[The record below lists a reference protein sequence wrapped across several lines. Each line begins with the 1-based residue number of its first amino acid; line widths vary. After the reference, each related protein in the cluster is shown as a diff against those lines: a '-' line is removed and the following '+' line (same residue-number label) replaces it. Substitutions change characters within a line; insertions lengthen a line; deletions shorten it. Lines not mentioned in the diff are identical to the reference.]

1 MHYSNKESFNMKR
14 LTAPTRIVIVD
25 DHPMMRDG
33 LAMRISSQ
41 SDWEVCGEAATEDEA
56 FELVKQNCPD
66 VVIIDI
72 ALKSGN
78 GIELVKRIKSHNPSA
93 KMLVVSAFQESLYAE
108 RALRA
113 GAHGYL
119 NKQETNDKV
128 IEALRVVIKGERY
141 ISDELTKRMV
151 SQALGKRSDT
161 HDPMELL
168 TDRELEIFRLI
179 GSGLTTGAIAE
190 QLYLST
196 HTIDT
201 HRENIKRKLGA
212 KTGAEL
218 SRLAIQFML
227 ESV

>member
-1 MHYSNKESFNMKR
+1 MKT
-14 LTAPTRIVIVD
+14 LLAPLRIVIVD

-33 LAMRISSQ
+33 LALRISAQ
-41 SDWEVCGEAATEDEA
+41 ANWEVCGEAANEDEA
-56 FELVKQNCPD
+56 LELVKQVCPD
-66 VVIIDI
+66 VVIIDV

-78 GIELVKRIKSHNPSA
+78 GIELVKRIKLLNSTA
-93 KMLVVSAFQESLYAE
+93 KMLVVSAFHESLYAE

-119 NKQETNDKV
+119 NKQETNEHL
-128 IEALRVVIKGERY
+128 IEAVRVIIKGERY
-141 ISDELTKRMV
+141 MSLALTQRMV
-151 SQALGKRSDT
+151 AQALGKRSENQ
-161 HDPMELL
+161 DPRELL

-179 GSGLTTGAIAE
+179 GSGLKTSAIAD
-190 QLYLST
+190 QLFLST

-218 SRLAIQFML
+218 SRLAIQSML
-227 ESV
+227 ESH